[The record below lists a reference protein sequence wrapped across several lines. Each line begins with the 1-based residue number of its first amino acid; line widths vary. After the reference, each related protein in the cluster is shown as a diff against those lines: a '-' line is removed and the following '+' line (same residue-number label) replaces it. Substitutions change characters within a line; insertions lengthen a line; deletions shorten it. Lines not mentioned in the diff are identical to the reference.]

1 MEEKWK
7 DIINYEGYYQI
18 SNFGNIRSLDRK
30 IRFNK
35 GYSIKKGKMLKP
47 ILNKKGYYKVS
58 LSKNQKEK
66 RFFIHRLVAI
76 HFIENP
82 LSKEQVNHKDGNKK
96 NNRVDNLEWCTNLE
110 NQIHAIKNGLIDNE
124 QRIQQAINM
133 GIINRKPVAQYTK
146 EGNLIKEYVSIKEAS
161 ILTGINSRNICNCL
175 SPNQP
180 KNKSAGGYIWK
191 YI

>member
-35 GYSIKKGKMLKP
+35 GYSIKKGKMLNP

-96 NNRVDNLEWCTNLE
+96 NNRADNLEWCTNLE
-110 NQIHAIKNGLIDNE
+110 NQRHAIKNGLIDNE